1 VLKKQVGKGI
11 FMSVDS
17 IADFITIIRNGIM
30 VSKPVVTAPYSKMRY
45 SIAQILKDEG
55 FIHDFAIINAD
66 SDAAKSLKVVLK
78 YVDGESAIHEIK
90 RISTPGRRVYVGN
103 KDIKPVIGQLGI
115 SILTTSHGLIA
126 NKQAKKLNV
135 GGEVI
140 CTVW

>member
-1 VLKKQVGKGI
+1 
-11 FMSVDS
+11 MSVDS

-30 VSKPVVTAPYSKMRY
+30 VSKPVVAAPYSKMRH

-55 FIHDFAIINAD
+55 FIHDFAIVNAE
-66 SDAAKSLKVVLK
+66 SDATKSLKVVLK
-78 YVDGESAIHEIK
+78 YVDGESAIHEIQ

-103 KDIKPVIGQLGI
+103 KNIKPIIGQLGI
-115 SILTTSHGLIA
+115 SILTTNRGLIV